1 MPARKMVVLATAG
14 IHTRCTFTQKKPSRS
29 PFPNPRFFL
38 WLCMATRSMAAGVGK
53 VRCEDAFGHVITAN
67 PHQSLAAFKA
77 EVLTNLRV
85 QGLPAQYLIWQL
97 LQKDEDG
104 VTRRPLLALADVSS
118 ADLSKGLFVAL
129 TTVEWED
136 ARREKEK
143 DKEPPAA
150 TACSPCSPCSPYSP
164 LKSKPKESPS
174 KPKECLRAA
183 GLPSTAFR
191 RH

>member
-1 MPARKMVVLATAG
+1 M
-14 IHTRCTFTQKKPSRS
+14 
-29 PFPNPRFFL
+29 
-38 WLCMATRSMAAGVGK
+38 AGVAK

-85 QGLPAQYLIWQL
+85 QGLPPQYVIWQL

-118 ADLSKGLFVAL
+118 ADLTKGLFVAL

-143 DKEPPAA
+143 EPPAA
-150 TACSPCSPCSPYSP
+150 PACSPCSPYSP
-164 LKSKPKESPS
+164 PKPKPKESPS